1 MSDIDNQISQNF
13 MYVFSSVLSLA
24 TGFGLICSILP
35 WFTLYLVPIFYAY
48 YRIQDMYRKTARE
61 MKRLNS
67 SARSPIFQ
75 HFDETLSGLITI
87 RANRPRVGKTGK
99 ERFSLK
105 NEYNID
111 YHMRAE
117 MALNV
122 TQRWLTIW
130 LSSIG
135 AFTLFVVVAVIC
147 MFPNLMDA
155 GLVGMVINYSMMASG
170 TLQGFID
177 SFSQLELQMNS
188 VERVKEYSTMQVEA
202 AYDQEMERE
211 EGGSK
216 QLVETPRG
224 WPSEGR
230 IEFKGVTARYR
241 PELDRVLIDLN
252 LEVKPREKVGI
263 VGRTGSGKSTLV
275 QLLFRILEL
284 EEGSIHIDGIDI
296 FKMGLKSLRTAIA
309 MLPQVRR
316 NCIVH
321 YALHDAR
328 PSDLFRCPPIFP
340 IVLAPRCLGDSYWI
354 CDNSYFTTL
363 RDAGPCAVQWN
374 SAYESRSVR

>member
-1 MSDIDNQISQNF
+1 
-13 MYVFSSVLSLA
+13 MYVFSSVLSLS
-24 TGFGLICSILP
+24 TGFGLICSIMP
-35 WFTLYLVPIFYAY
+35 AFIFYLVPIFYSY

-87 RANRPRVGKTGK
+87 RANRPRVGKSGK

-105 NEYNID
+105 NECNID

-135 AFTLFVVVAVIC
+135 AFTLFVVVATVC
-147 MFPNLMDA
+147 MFPKLMDA

-211 EGGSK
+211 EGGNQ
-216 QLVETPRG
+216 QLVVTPRG
-224 WPSEGR
+224 WPVKGR

-252 LEVKPREKVGI
+252 LEIQPREKVGI

-284 EEGSIHIDGIDI
+284 EGGTISIDGTWPVPAVS
-296 FKMGLKSLRTAIA
+296 FGSSSLLR
-309 MLPQVRR
+309 
-316 NCIVH
+316 
-321 YALHDAR
+321 LH
-328 PSDLFRCPPIFP
+328 
-340 IVLAPRCLGDSYWI
+340 LAPRRHFALSWMMA
-354 CDNSYFTTL
+354 L
-363 RDAGPCAVQWN
+363 
-374 SAYESRSVR
+374 